1 MAAKNIYFAGTA
13 GSGKSTLTGAFQL
26 WLNNEGYDAVT
37 VNLDPGVESLTYAPD
52 VDIRDWIKLPEI
64 MAEHGLGPNGAQIAA
79 ADMLALNIKEVAD
92 VISQFNS
99 DFILIDTPGQ
109 IELFTFRQSSR
120 HIIEALGMESSALA
134 FLFDPAVI
142 RVPNGYV
149 SSMLLS
155 TTVHFRLPLPTINVI
170 AKADMLND
178 TDRERLQLWGED
190 YYALFNALVDESVD
204 SQTPVNV
211 EFLQAMESVGASKP
225 ALFVSSDTGEGMEDI
240 YSHVQAVF
248 EGGEDVDK

>member
-1 MAAKNIYFAGTA
+1 
-13 GSGKSTLTGAFQL
+13 
-26 WLNNEGYDAVT
+26 
-37 VNLDPGVESLTYAPD
+37 
-52 VDIRDWIKLPEI
+52 
-64 MAEHGLGPNGAQIAA
+64 
-79 ADMLALNIKEVAD
+79 
-92 VISQFNS
+92 
-99 DFILIDTPGQ
+99 
-109 IELFTFRQSSR
+109 
-120 HIIEALGMESSALA
+120 MESSALA
-134 FLFDPAVI
+134 FLFDPTVI

-170 AKADMLND
+170 AKADILND
-178 TDRERLQLWGED
+178 NDRERLRLWGAD

-240 YSHVQAVF
+240 YAHVQAVF